1 MYVPLKRISNDW
13 KSRLFIIQFDN
24 VERRIGL
31 NNVEVLPIDD
41 LMGNVYELIL
51 ILQFVVSLLCDDK
64 LGYVG
69 GVVELVRLVSAE
81 QKQSHFFAFK

>member
-1 MYVPLKRISNDW
+1 MYVPLKRILNDW